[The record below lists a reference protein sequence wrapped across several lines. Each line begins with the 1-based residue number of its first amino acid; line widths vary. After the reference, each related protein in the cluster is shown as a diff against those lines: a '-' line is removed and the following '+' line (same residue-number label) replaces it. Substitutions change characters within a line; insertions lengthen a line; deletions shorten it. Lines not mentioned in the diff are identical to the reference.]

1 MRISLFSLL
10 SSLGLLLL
18 ALLLAGAFYLGD
30 RQLKQGE
37 HSRAGLEQLRRD
49 ANIDLYRT
57 ISAYLTE
64 GDASLLTEA
73 GQQLTAMAGALS
85 HIEGGEPAQ
94 TAVNTLHRQLT
105 HDFREAGKLAGNSQQ
120 LLQHAE
126 QELADQLRALA
137 RYADTEHSL
146 APRYQSLVAE
156 MLASL
161 PRLIHLRQDYMSK
174 GDDKLK
180 QSLDFQLTELNT
192 LADQL
197 QALPLLGVYQTPEA
211 DEFALRQPK
220 PVEMGEAPRR
230 ELQSLLRRYP
240 KELANTQAGREQRTQ
255 AAAALSAGLRDIEQ
269 RLDALVASRE
279 AARQHSYHRL
289 SLLLLALCSALM
301 LFALLSY
308 LFQRGLV
315 VRRLDQ
321 LRNAF
326 RQLLQDG
333 RLTSLPV
340 THPHSELGQIAT
352 SFNGLLARLQQ
363 QQEQRATQLQQVS
376 AALEGMIEEVQDIHR
391 HTQSNDGTL
400 QGSLTMVDELN
411 QLTEQMRRA
420 SDDIAH
426 TARDNLQAMDISRKQ
441 VEQLA
446 HSAGDSRQA
455 ALTGREALASLGR
468 SVDDAAAIIGV
479 IRQIAEQ
486 TNLLA
491 LNAAIEAARAG
502 DHGRGFAVVADEV
515 RKLSGHTQGSL
526 EEIASIMDRLRLSS
540 DELGGTIDR
549 MMQAAE
555 EQHTQAQTLLE
566 VTEQVSETS
575 RATTSVAERGAGHAD
590 SQADELGRFMTL
602 MDELKARSAEVSARA
617 EQVTGHIRHQAGA
630 ITQLLGPAQ
639 S

>member
-1 MRISLFSLL
+1 MKVSLFSLL
-10 SSLGLLLL
+10 SSLGLMLL

-37 HSRAGLEQLRRD
+37 HSRAELEQLRRH

-57 ISAYLTE
+57 ISAYLAE

-73 GQQLTAMAGALS
+73 GRQLTAMAEALT
-85 HIEGGEPAQ
+85 HIEGGEPARN
-94 TAVNTLHRQLT
+94 AVTTLHRQLT
-105 HDFREAGKLAGNSQQ
+105 HDFREAGKLSGNSQQ

-146 APRYQSLVAE
+146 AGRYQTLVAE

-161 PRLIHLRQDYMSK
+161 PRLVHLRQDYMNE
-174 GDDKLK
+174 GDNKLR
-180 QSLDFQLTELNT
+180 QSLDFQLAELNK
-192 LADQL
+192 LGNQL
-197 QALPLLGVYQTPEA
+197 KALPLLGIYQTPEV

-220 PVEMGEAPRR
+220 PVEVGDAPKR

-240 KELANTQAGREQRTQ
+240 KELANTQAGLEQRTR
-255 AAAALSAGLRDIEQ
+255 AAAALSAGLGEIES
-269 RLDALVASRE
+269 RLDTLVASRE
-279 AARQHSYHRL
+279 AARQHTYHRL
-289 SLLLLALCSALM
+289 SLVLLGLCSALL

-326 RQLLQDG
+326 GQLLHEG
-333 RLTSLPV
+333 ELTPLAV
-340 THPHSELGQIAT
+340 THPNSELGQIAN
-352 SFNGLLARLQQ
+352 SFNGLLERLQRQ
-363 QQEQRATQLQQVS
+363 QGERAAQLQQVS
-376 AALEGMIEEVQDIHR
+376 AALQGMIEEVQDIQQ
-391 HTQSNDGTL
+391 HTQNNDGTL
-400 QGSLTMVDELN
+400 QTSLTMVEELN
-411 QLTEQMRRA
+411 RLTEQMRRA

-446 HSAGDSRQA
+446 HSAGDSRRA
-455 ALTGREALASLGR
+455 ALTGRESLASLGR

-502 DHGRGFAVVADEV
+502 EHGRGFAVVADEV

-526 EEIASIMDRLRLSS
+526 EEIADIMDRLRLSS

-555 EQHTQAQTLLE
+555 DQHTQAQTLLE

-590 SQADELGRFMTL
+590 SQAGELGRFMAL
-602 MDELKARSAEVSARA
+602 MDELKTRSAEVSDRA
-617 EQVTGHIRHQAGA
+617 GQVTGHIRHQAGA
-630 ITQLLGPAQ
+630 ITQLLGPT
-639 S
+639 